1 MLHVKCMNKQVNK
14 EITYKTVKI
23 NLKVNYIYMQLKI
36 RPNLTQN
43 SQIQLLHVK
52 QVKLKGTVARIKI

>member
-1 MLHVKCMNKQVNK
+1 MNKKVNK